1 MMPAAQDVN
10 RRQVFITEWYK
21 TIFLFCVS
29 LRFDSALAYYKF
41 IHFIFFYAAAAAL
54 NIVFLVGLPAKVD
67 WLLINRK
74 SD

>member
-1 MMPAAQDVN
+1 MSTGDKCLSQSGIKQSSFCEHCGSIPLLRTIN
-10 RRQVFITEWYK
+10 LF
-21 TIFLFCVS
+21 IFL
-29 LRFDSALAYYKF
+29 
-41 IHFIFFYAAAAAL
+41 FFYAAAAAL

>member
-1 MMPAAQDVN
+1 MMPEAQDVN

-21 TIFLFCVS
+21 TIFLLLT
-29 LRFDSALAYYKF
+29 LRFDSALAYYKY
-41 IHFIFFYAAAAAL
+41 IPFYAAAAAL
-54 NIVFLVGLPAKVD
+54 NIVFVGLTEKLD

>member
-10 RRQVFITEWYK
+10 RRQVFITECIK
-21 TIFLFCVS
+21 QSSFCEHCGSIPLLRTIN
-29 LRFDSALAYYKF
+29 
-41 IHFIFFYAAAAAL
+41 IFRFYAAAAAL
-54 NIVFLVGLPAKVD
+54 NIVFAGLTEKLD